1 MDITI
6 KGEKRGIFGKN
17 ASRAIRR
24 EGKIPAIFYGANT
37 ASIPLTV
44 AKTDIIRVLKSEA
57 GENTIFKVSFNS
69 ESRDAMIKELQIDPV
84 TDELLHVDLYQI
96 AMDKIIRVSV
106 PVVPVGEAVGVKSE
120 GGFVDFIN
128 REVEIECLPKDI
140 PENIEIDI
148 SSLHIHQSVKADDVK
163 TPEGVEMLTE
173 PDTVLILIDVPHK
186 EEEIIEEV
194 EEEEEVIAEGEE
206 PEVIK
211 KEKEEEEKE
220 AEKKEEKEKGEEKKQ
235 KEKEKE

>member
-1 MDITI
+1 MGITI
-6 KGEKRGIFGKN
+6 KGEKREVFGKN
-17 ASRAIRR
+17 ASRVIRR
-24 EGKIPAIFYGANT
+24 EGKVPAIFYGANT
-37 ASIPLTV
+37 ASVPLMV
-44 AKTDIIRVLKSEA
+44 AKTDIIKILKSEA

-69 ESRDAMIKELQIDPV
+69 ESRDAMIKELQVDPV

-96 AMDKIIRVSV
+96 AMDKLIRVSV

-120 GGFVDFIN
+120 GGFVDFMS

-140 PENIEIDI
+140 PEHIEIDI
-148 SSLHIHQSVKADDVK
+148 SSLHIHQSVKAEDIK
-163 TPEGVEMLTE
+163 PPEGVEMLTE
-173 PDTVLILIDVPHK
+173 PDTVLVLIDVPQK
-186 EEEIIEEV
+186 EEIIEEV

-220 AEKKEEKEKGEEKKQ
+220 EEKKEEKKEEKG
-235 KEKEKE
+235 KEKE

>member
-1 MDITI
+1 MAILI
-6 KGEKRGIFGKN
+6 KGEKRIIFGKN

-24 EGKIPAIFYGANT
+24 EGKVPAIFYGANT
-37 ASIPLTV
+37 TSIPLV
-44 AKTDIIRVLKSEA
+44 VSKKDIIKILKSES

-69 ESRDAMIKELQIDPV
+69 ESQDAMIKELQIDPV

-96 AMDKIIRVSV
+96 AMDKIIRVSI
-106 PVVPVGEAVGVKSE
+106 PVVPVGEAVGVKAE
-120 GGFVDFIN
+120 GGFVDFMT

-140 PENIEIDI
+140 PEQIEIDI
-148 SSLHIHQSVKADDVK
+148 SSLHIHQSVKVEDVR
-163 TPEGVEMLTE
+163 PFEGVEIITE

-186 EEEIIEEV
+186 EEVIEEV
-194 EEEEEVIAEGEE
+194 EEEEEVITEGEE

-220 AEKKEEKEKGEEKKQ
+220 AEKKEEKKKEQEKKEEER
-235 KEKEKE
+235 EKE